1 MPLVQI
7 KGLPAVSELKAEW
20 EQEGRTGLIVP
31 EEELGSRKV
40 TEIAILNLM
49 PVKERTERQLLRR
62 LAMSKE
68 LVRVTFLMTESY
80 HPRHTDPEHLQ
91 KFYTV
96 FSAVK
101 DTVFDGM
108 IITGAPIEMMPFEEV
123 DYWKELTG
131 IMDSC
136 RERKISTLYICW
148 GAQAGL
154 YHFYGIPKKSLP
166 AKQFGIFEHHLE
178 VPSPLTTGMQDP
190 FYTPHS
196 RHTFTDK
203 QDVIGINGLKIAA
216 ESPRAGVYLIVDE
229 EHREVF
235 ITGHS
240 EYEADTLSFEYFRDL
255 GKGLPINVPE
265 HYFPDDD
272 PSKKPVSV
280 WKKHSEQLFENWIT
294 YYVKKDD
301 RS

>member
-1 MPLVQI
+1 
-7 KGLPAVSELKAEW
+7 
-20 EQEGRTGLIVP
+20 
-31 EEELGSRKV
+31 
-40 TEIAILNLM
+40 
-49 PVKERTERQLLRR
+49 
-62 LAMSKE
+62 
-68 LVRVTFLMTESY
+68 
-80 HPRHTDPEHLQ
+80 
-91 KFYTV
+91 
-96 FSAVK
+96 
-101 DTVFDGM
+101 
-108 IITGAPIEMMPFEEV
+108 
-123 DYWKELTG
+123 
-131 IMDSC
+131 
-136 RERKISTLYICW
+136 
-148 GAQAGL
+148 
-154 YHFYGIPKKSLP
+154 
-166 AKQFGIFEHHLE
+166 
-178 VPSPLTTGMQDP
+178 MQDP

-280 WKKHSEQLFENWIT
+280 WKKHSEQLFENWII
-294 YYVKKDD
+294 YYVKRMIVHENLCGSCGNNTCQR
-301 RS
+301 RSLTGDVAFFYFSLR